1 MKIGLMTVY
10 YPNYGSYFQAI
21 ALKEQLEEMG
31 HDCELINATVRGKYI
46 IKFCLGVLGKQTKNL
61 STFAIIT

>member
-31 HDCELINATVRGKYI
+31 HDAEFYYL
-46 IKFCLGVLGKQTKNL
+46 F
-61 STFAIIT
+61 STN